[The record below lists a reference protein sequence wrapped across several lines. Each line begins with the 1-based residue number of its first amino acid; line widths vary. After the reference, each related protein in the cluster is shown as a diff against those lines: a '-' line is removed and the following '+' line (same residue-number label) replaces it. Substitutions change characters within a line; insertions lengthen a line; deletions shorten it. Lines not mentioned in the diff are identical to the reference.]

1 MHPESMP
8 KSHTPYS
15 VFDVAEF
22 LQTRLQNARLAAPV
36 TKPRILLGVSG
47 LGRYALSSCVAA
59 AMLAG
64 CGGSQPPIGAP
75 GAILQA
81 AAIATHAE
89 PGTSWMLPEAQN
101 EDLLYVTIP
110 GESSSGTVEI
120 FSYPAGSQVGELS
133 LYASELCSDTGGNV
147 FITQGLRADS
157 NSKIFEYKHGGTQP
171 IATLSDAYK
180 GALGCSVDPATGNLA
195 VANTGGFDGTG
206 NVLVY
211 PNATGTP
218 TVYQTPLQAEYCGY
232 DGNSDL
238 FAIGYEPG
246 GSEGSYPLTELA
258 KGGSQFASVRLDKP
272 VKLADGV
279 QWVGKYLVAGD
290 GTNNVNNGRLQR
302 YAIKGDQGI
311 SVKGVRLGVEA
322 SSFFIQGSTVLVPS
336 NGGKVWFLSYP
347 SGGREKSLSVN
358 GPSAVTVSVAKS
370 GSRIRK

>member
-1 MHPESMP
+1 MRFLGFG
-8 KSHTPYS
+8 PY
-15 VFDVAEF
+15 
-22 LQTRLQNARLAAPV
+22 P
-36 TKPRILLGVSG
+36 
-47 LGRYALSSCVAA
+47 LSACAAA

-64 CGGSQPPIGAP
+64 CGGSQPSIGAP
-75 GAILQA
+75 GAMPQTS
-81 AAIATHAE
+81 AIATRAE
-89 PGTSWMLPEAQN
+89 RGKSWMLPEAKN

-120 FSYPAGSQVGELS
+120 FSYPAGNQVGELS
-133 LYASELCSDTGGNV
+133 LYASELCSDTAGNV

-157 NSKIFEYKHGGTQP
+157 YSTIFEYKHGGTQP

-218 TVYQTPLQAEYCGY
+218 TVYQTPFQAEYCGY

-246 GSEGSYPLTELA
+246 GSKGSYPLTELA
-258 KGGSQFASVRLDKP
+258 KGGSKFANVTLDKP

-279 QWVGKYLVAGD
+279 QWDGKYLVAGD

-302 YAIKGDQGI
+302 YAIKGNHGI
-311 SVKGVRLGVEA
+311 SVKGMRLGVEA
-322 SSFFIQGSTVLVPS
+322 FSFFIQGSTVLVPS

-347 SGGREKSLSVN
+347 GGGREKSLTVN
-358 GPSAVTVSVAKS
+358 GPSAVTVSIAKS